1 MLLFTLSKKCLLLSE
16 TPATATDRIFFEG
29 DSVHERAP
37 AEIRISWNKH
47 NLTTS
52 ESAPIKIS
60 LWGYKETTIRPE
72 LLYIDMIEVGYQNLL
87 THMANVTH
95 NDNITGNFK
104 YGFR

>member
-1 MLLFTLSKKCLLLSE
+1 LLSE

-29 DSVHERAP
+29 DTVHERAP
-37 AEIRISWNKH
+37 AEIKISWNKY

-72 LLYIDMIEVGYQNLL
+72 LLYIDMIEVGYLNML
-87 THMANVTH
+87 THVTFV
-95 NDNITGNFK
+95 TQS
-104 YGFR
+104 